1 MTPPP
6 STSTAS
12 SRSST
17 FTLSLPKIELHAHL
31 NGSIR
36 RSTLSH
42 LAHLRN
48 IDPSTT
54 RILSHIPSTLSEAF
68 DVFRIIHS
76 CVVTLAD
83 VERIAYEIGEDMEE
97 DGVVYAEVRSTPR
110 DMGGGEGLEGYVK
123 AVLGGFDRY
132 RSARGKVVLRLL
144 LSIDRAKHTAEDA
157 QGIVSLA
164 AKFRPQGVLGIDL
177 SGDPTRGNF
186 DSYLSALTYA
196 RSLGLKITLH
206 AGEVLN
212 PTEFSSMLNFHP
224 DRFGHCCFVD
234 PPNLARLTESRIPI
248 ELCLT
253 SNLLSNSIPTGK
265 LTDHHFGLHHKPQS
279 EGSTICCISTDDSGV
294 FGSPLSNEY
303 RLVMD
308 SFGLSERE
316 VFELARRTLDAT
328 FLDRE
333 GGRHMDEVT
342 RQDREDWKR
351 IQNKFDEFES
361 DWSWE

>member
-1 MTPPP
+1 MTPPASGSTPP
-6 STSTAS
+6 SRISK
-12 SRSST
+12 

-42 LAHLRN
+42 LAALRN
-48 IDPSTT
+48 VDPSTT

-97 DGVVYAEVRSTPR
+97 DGVVYAEIRSTPR
-110 DMGGGEGLEGYVK
+110 DMGEGDLEGYVK
-123 AVLGGFDRY
+123 AVLRGFDRY
-132 RSARGKVVLRLL
+132 RLEKGKVILRLL
-144 LSIDRAKHTAEDA
+144 LSIDRAKHTASDSYE
-157 QGIVSLA
+157 IVSLA
-164 AKFRPQGVLGIDL
+164 AKFRSQGVIGIDL
-177 SGDPTRGNF
+177 SGDPTKGDF
-186 DSYLSALTYA
+186 GTYLPALTHA

-212 PTEFSSMLNFHP
+212 PTEFSSMLDFHP

-234 PPNLARLTESRIPI
+234 PPNLARLTESSIPI

-265 LTDHHFGLHHKPQS
+265 LTDHHFGIHHNAKS

-308 SFGLSERE
+308 SFGLGERE

-328 FLDRE
+328 FLESQSGKNADEATGKDSEDR
-333 GGRHMDEVT
+333 
-342 RQDREDWKR
+342 KR
-351 IQNKFDEFES
+351 IQDKFDEFER
-361 DWSWE
+361 DWRWN